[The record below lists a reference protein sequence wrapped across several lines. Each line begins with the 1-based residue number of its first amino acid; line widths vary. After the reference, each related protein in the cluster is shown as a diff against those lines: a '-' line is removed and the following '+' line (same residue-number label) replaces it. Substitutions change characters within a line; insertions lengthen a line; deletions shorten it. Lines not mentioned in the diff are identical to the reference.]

1 MADKIKNFF
10 KKKKV
15 DAKFKL
21 AGPGHKLSEATLS
34 SQSSNS
40 SKKDAPVVK
49 RTGLSEESKVAAE
62 AALAR
67 LQNKRE
73 NPAFNTSLAAIQV
86 TLLRSRSERMAL
98 SF

>member
-1 MADKIKNFF
+1 MADAIKKFF

-15 DAKFKL
+15 EAKFKL
-21 AGPGHKLSEATLS
+21 AGPGHKLSES
-34 SQSSNS
+34 SMSRQSTSHS
-40 SKKDAPVVK
+40 QRAEPSVK

-67 LQNKRE
+67 MQQKRE

-86 TLLRSRSERMAL
+86 
-98 SF
+98 